1 MNSLG
6 TIFKVTSFGES
17 HGSHVGCIIEGCPA
31 GLEINI
37 PLMQQAVNR
46 RKTAQN
52 AFSSARKE
60 PDTIEIVSGIYE
72 NKTLGS
78 PICILI
84 KNENAVSKDYDH
96 LKNIFRPG
104 HADAGYHEKYK
115 HRDHRG
121 GGRSSIRITAPVVA
135 AGELARQLAAYYFDI
150 EILAYVSQIENIHL
164 PENTPVD
171 KELIESSLVRC
182 PDEKISDAMLDVID
196 KVRKQGDTLG
206 GAVSCIVRNVPPGLG
221 EPVYGKLQAVL
232 SHAMLNINS
241 VKAFEY
247 GDGFHSAALKGS
259 EHNDT
264 FINTGNKISTGTN
277 HHGGILGGISTGTD
291 IRFKVYFKPIS
302 SIQKEQK
309 TLDINLNKTSIEIK
323 GRHDV
328 CAVPRA
334 VPIIEAYTSI
344 VLADLFLQNKLSTI

>member
-6 TIFKVTSFGES
+6 TLFKVTSFGES

-37 PLMQQAVNR
+37 SLMQQAVDR
-46 RKTAQN
+46 RKTARN
-52 AFSSARKE
+52 DFSSARKE
-60 PDTIEIVSGIYE
+60 PDTIEIISGIYE
-72 NKTLGS
+72 HKTLGS

-104 HADAGYHEKYK
+104 HADASYHEKYK

-121 GGRSSIRITAPVVA
+121 GGRSSIRITAPMVA
-135 AGELARQLAAYYFDI
+135 AGELARQLITYYFDL
-150 EILAYVSQIENIHL
+150 EILAYVSQIENICL
-164 PENTPVD
+164 PENAVVD
-171 KELIESSLVRC
+171 KELIENSPVRC
-182 PDEKISDAMLDVID
+182 PDKNISDAMLDVID
-196 KVRKQGDTLG
+196 HVRKEGDTLG
-206 GAVSCIVRNVPPGLG
+206 GAVSCVVKNLPPGWG
-221 EPVYGKLQAVL
+221 EPVYGKLQALL

-247 GDGFHSAALKGS
+247 GDGFHSSTLKGS
-259 EHNDT
+259 EHNDV
-264 FINTGNKISTGTN
+264 FVNTGNKISTETN
-277 HHGGILGGISTGTD
+277 HHGGILGGISTGMD
-291 IRFKVYFKPIS
+291 LRFKVYFKPIS

-309 TLDINLNKTSIEIK
+309 TLDINLNETSIEIK

-334 VPIIEAYTSI
+334 VPIVEAYTCI
-344 VLADLFLQNKLSTI
+344 VLADLFLQNKLSII